1 MRIAVQIGGA
11 ALAAL
16 LTLPLA
22 AAAEEDNPFA
32 PLPNAEGVEMVA
44 SNCAACHSARTFIHM
59 NQSRDWWD
67 DTIDR
72 MKRDH
77 GMWDLDTEMRA
88 EMLDYLEANL
98 GPEND

>member
-32 PLPNAEGVEMVA
+32 PLPKDEGVEMVE
-44 SNCAACHSARTFIHM
+44 SNCAACHSARTFAHL

-77 GMWDLDTEMRA
+77 GMWDVDAEMRE

-98 GPEND
+98 GPETD